1 MPRDSVG
8 EPQITPSHNIG
19 PTLNKA
25 LMRPAVIC
33 AQALLDFFALC
44 LGPLV
49 AAGILRPAMGTIAPY
64 FPAHDIPALTTLHLM
79 LSAGC
84 VGWFWLQLRHY
95 TYRKTFWA
103 ELGEILRT
111 IAICSLI
118 QLVIMALLKMQVSRH
133 AWILTWAA
141 TLMLVPLS
149 RFGLKRLLARLSLW
163 QKPCVIIGT
172 GPNAL
177 EAYRAL
183 SHERSLGFRFQYFY
197 ALADDAPGYIDDIPV
212 IRNEGLLWAS
222 TDPNDT
228 HYFIAVEDSCVEQR
242 DHWIKLTTLHHC
254 RAVSVIP
261 TTRGLPLNS
270 IDASFIFSHDVLI
283 LRIHDNLRKRT
294 ARIIKRSFDIVGSIT
309 LLALLSPVFI
319 YLMLRIGRDGG
330 QPIYGHERVGY
341 NGRRF
346 KCLKF
351 RTMVRNS
358 QAVLAEL
365 LANDPDARA
374 EWEADFKLRN
384 DPRITPVGHFLRRTS
399 LDELPQLWN
408 VLRGEMSLVGPR
420 PIVEAELPRYGNKL
434 DYYLMAKPGMTGLWQ
449 INGRNDVDYH
459 TRVYFDAWYVK
470 NWSLWHDIA
479 ILFKT
484 ITVVCKR
491 RGAY

>member
-1 MPRDSVG
+1 MPRDSAG
-8 EPQITPSHNIG
+8 EPRITQLRG
-19 PTLNKA
+19 PKSRRNSAWWLP
-25 LMRPAVIC
+25 LVRC
-33 AQALLDFFALC
+33 SQALTDFVALI
-44 LGPLV
+44 LGPWV
-49 AAGILRPAMGTIAPY
+49 AVGILLLIQDSIAPY
-64 FPAHDIPALTTLHLM
+64 FPAKDIPTLTVLHLV

-84 VGWFWLQLRHY
+84 IGWFWLRLRHY

-118 QLVIMALLKMQVSRH
+118 QLVAMALLKVQVSRYG
-133 AWILTWAA
+133 WILTWAA
-141 TLMLVPLS
+141 ILILLPLM
-149 RFGLKRLLARLSLW
+149 RFGLKRLLTHLSLW

-177 EAYRAL
+177 EAFEAL
-183 SHERSLGFRFQYFY
+183 SHERSLGFQFQYFY
-197 ALADDAPGYIDDIPV
+197 TLDEHAPSHIHGVPV
-212 IRNEGLLWAS
+212 IRDEAVLWAD
-222 TDPNDT
+222 TDPEDT
-228 HYFIAVEDSCVEQR
+228 HYFIAVEDAREEQR
-242 DHWIKLTTLHHC
+242 DHWIKLTTIQHC

-283 LRIHDNLRKRT
+283 LRINENLRKRS
-294 ARIIKRSFDIVGSIT
+294 ARTIKRTFDIAGS
-309 LLALLSPVFI
+309 LALLILLAPLFA
-319 YLMLRIGRDGG
+319 YLMVRIGRDGG
-330 QPIYGHERVGY
+330 QPIYGHERVGRG
-341 NGRRF
+341 GRRF

-351 RTMVRNS
+351 RSMVRNS
-358 QAVLAEL
+358 QQVLADL
-365 LANDPDARA
+365 LANDPAARA
-374 EWEADFKLRN
+374 EWDADFKLRN
-384 DPRITPVGHFLRRTS
+384 DPRITPIGQFLRRSS

-420 PIVEAELPRYGNKL
+420 PIVAAELVRYGDKA

-449 INGRNDVDYH
+449 VNGRNDVDYD

-484 ITVVCKR
+484 INVVCR
-491 RGAY
+491 RNGAY